1 MLTTPL
7 YPYQEKP
14 VDFFLARG
22 SLLLAMEQGV
32 GKTMVAVAA
41 AEELL
46 GCGDIGLNLVVV
58 PASLKYQW
66 AERIAEHTDIP
77 TVEVTIKGESFTI
90 PAPPYGVVIDGKPFQ
105 KKGIRYSAED
115 DRARQYATITD
126 ETDYVIL
133 AYDNILDD
141 VAQIKRIKRR
151 SPLMVTLD
159 EVSAIKGLES
169 RRSKRVK
176 RMLTADYRMGLTGTP
191 IENRPD
197 EAFSIMQ
204 WVDKTVLGDWP
215 FFEKSFIK
223 RNSNGSVR
231 RYNNLP
237 LFHEIMSQ
245 AMYRKKRSD
254 PDVAP
259 YMPDEEYDTW
269 EVTLDHET
277 KVAYYTIGRD
287 LLAELRAMRHS
298 GDFNLANYYAGRGG
312 NDEGTQAGKAMAKY
326 TAMEQ
331 LLDHPDLVV
340 ASAMDYQDSKD
351 RRAEGEEKASWPG
364 SQYCYKIWQENLVDE
379 LFHSPKL
386 IELKARLA
394 TLFEANPDAKVLI
407 YTRWIEMLGILE
419 WDLPYPSVLYHGGL
433 NASSKA
439 AVISRFTNDS
449 SIRLFLSSHAGAYG
463 CDMSMSSDLIN
474 YDSDWSAGKGDQ
486 INGRIIRASSEFD
499 KVFIHTMEC
508 QGTVEV
514 RKRQVVEHK
523 RRIASAVV
531 DGVGADRMG
540 RIENDLKTL
549 TAWLDET
556 IPPA

>member
-14 VDFFLARG
+14 VDKFLERG

-32 GKTMVAVAA
+32 GKTMVAVAG

-46 GCGDIGLNLVVV
+46 GCGDINLNLVVV

-90 PAPPYGVVIDGKPFQ
+90 PAAPYGVIIDGKPFQ
-105 KKGIRYSAED
+105 KKGIKYSAED
-115 DRARQYATITD
+115 DRARQYDTITD

-151 SPLMVTLD
+151 APLMVTLD

-204 WVDKTVLGDWP
+204 WVDKNVLGDWP

-231 RYNNLP
+231 RYINLP

-245 AMYRKKRSD
+245 AMYVKLRSD

-269 EVTLDHET
+269 PVDLDKDTLA
-277 KVAYYTIGRD
+277 AYYAIGRD

-298 GDFNLANYYAGRGG
+298 GDFNLASYYAGRGG

-326 TAMEQ
+326 TAMEM

-351 RRAEGEEKASWPG
+351 RRAAGEEKASWPG
-364 SQYCYKIWQENLVDE
+364 SQYCYKIWQEGVVDE

-386 IELKARLA
+386 IELKTRLA
-394 TLFEANPDAKVLI
+394 KLFEGSPGAKVLI
-407 YTRWIEMLGILE
+407 YTQWVEMLDIMK
-419 WDLPYPSVLYHGGL
+419 WVLPYPAVLYHGKM
-433 NASSKA
+433 NASNKAVAISK
-439 AVISRFTNDS
+439 FTNDPT
-449 SIRLFLSSHAGAYG
+449 IRLFLSSHAGAYG
-463 CDMSMSSDLIN
+463 CDMFMAGHLVN
-474 YDSDWSAGKGDQ
+474 YDRPWSAGKGDQ
-486 INGRIIRASSEFD
+486 INGRVVRASSEFN
-499 KVFIHTMEC
+499 KVMIHTMEC
-508 QGTVEV
+508 VSTIET
-514 RKRQVVEHK
+514 RKRQVVDHK

-531 DGVGADRMG
+531 RGVGADSMG
-540 RIENDLKTL
+540 RIENDVITL
-549 TAWLDET
+549 TAWLDTT
-556 IPPA
+556 IPDE

>member
-1 MLTTPL
+1 M
-7 YPYQEKP
+7 
-14 VDFFLARG
+14 DMFLERG

-32 GKTMVAVAA
+32 GKTMVAIAA

-46 GCGDIGLNLVVV
+46 GCGDINLNLVVV

-66 AERIAEHTDIP
+66 GERIATHTDIP
-77 TVEVTIKGESFTI
+77 TVRIKIKGEWFTI
-90 PAPPYGVVIDGKPFQ
+90 PAPPYGIVIDGKPFQ
-105 KKGIRYSAED
+105 KDGVKYTAED
-115 DRARQYATITD
+115 DRARQYAAITD

-141 VAQIKRIKRR
+141 VQQIKRIKRH

-176 RMLTADYRMGLTGTP
+176 RMLAADYRMGLTGTP

-204 WVDKTVLGDWP
+204 WVDKTVLRDWP
-215 FFEKSFIK
+215 EFEKSFIK

-245 AMYRKKRSD
+245 AMYVKLRSD
-254 PDVAP
+254 PDVSP
-259 YMPDEEYDTW
+259 YMPDEEFDTW
-269 EVTLDHET
+269 TVDLDESTLS
-277 KVAYYTIGRD
+277 VYYDIGRD

-312 NDEGTQAGKAMAKY
+312 YDEGTQAGKAMAKY
-326 TAMEQ
+326 TAMEM
-331 LLDHPDLVV
+331 LLDHPDLIV
-340 ASAMDYQDSKD
+340 ASAMDYQASKD
-351 RRAEGEEKASWPG
+351 KRDAGEEKASWPG
-364 SQYCYKIWQENLVDE
+364 SKYCYQIWQAGMVDG

-386 IELKARLA
+386 EELKWRLA
-394 TLFEANPDAKVLI
+394 VLFEFNPDAKVLI
-407 YTRWIEMLGILE
+407 YTQWIEMLGIME
-419 WDLPYPSVLYHGGL
+419 WELPYPSVLYHGGL

-439 AVISRFTNDS
+439 AVISKFTNDPT
-449 SIRLFLSSHAGAYG
+449 IRLFISSHAGAYG
-463 CDMSMSSDLIN
+463 CDMFMASDLIN
-474 YDSDWSAGKGDQ
+474 YDRPWSAGKGDQ
-486 INGRIIRASSEFD
+486 INGRIVRASSEFN
-499 KVFIHTMEC
+499 KVMIHTMEC
-508 QGTVEV
+508 TGTIET

-523 RRIASAVV
+523 RRIASAIIR
-531 DGVGADRMG
+531 GVGADHMG
-540 RIENDLKTL
+540 RIENDVQTL
-549 TAWLDET
+549 TAWLDTT
-556 IPPA
+556 IPVE

>member
-1 MLTTPL
+1 M
-7 YPYQEKP
+7 
-14 VDFFLARG
+14 DMFLERG

-41 AEELL
+41 AETLL

-77 TVEVTIKGESFTI
+77 TVEVTIKGESFII

-105 KKGIRYSAED
+105 KKGIKYSAED

-259 YMPDEEYDTW
+259 YMPDEEFDTW
-269 EVTLDHET
+269 EVTLDHDT

-298 GDFNLANYYAGRGG
+298 GDFNLASYYAGRGG

-326 TAMEQ
+326 AAMEQ

-394 TLFEANPDAKVLI
+394 TLFELNPDAKVLI

-419 WDLPYPSVLYHGGL
+419 WDLPYSSVLYHGGL

-439 AVISRFTNDS
+439 AVISRFTKDP

-463 CDMSMSSDLIN
+463 CDMFMASHLVN
-474 YDSDWSAGKGDQ
+474 YDRDWSAGKGDQ
-486 INGRIIRASSEFD
+486 INGRHVRASSEFS
-499 KVFIHTMEC
+499 KVFIHDLEC
-508 QGTVEV
+508 VGTIET
-514 RKRQVVEHK
+514 RKRQVVEFK